1 MCTQTPRTY
10 KYIHRHRVHT
20 GIYTDTA
27 YVQVYTQTPRMY
39 RYVHRHRVYTGIY
52 IDTAYIQVYT

>member
-1 MCTQTPRTY
+1 MCTQTPGTY
-10 KYIHRHRVHT
+10 RYVHRHRVHT

-39 RYVHRHRVYTGIY
+39 RYIHRHRVHTGIY
-52 IDTAYIQVYT
+52 IVSYKLRGY